1 MYKKR
6 WYDGLHDIYE
16 DKNEFE
22 IKFGCFGGDG
32 GGSKSGP
39 KKDPQP
45 PADST
50 PVPDDGFRGEQST
63 AAKAAADAAKAAAK
77 AEIEANLAG
86 KAQAAQNIQ
95 NQIADV
101 ISGTQKGPVDVGGPK
116 GLSIA
121 TPAEQLAGTR
131 TPQQIADSVSLANLS
146 TGPVNAPTT
155 QTGLLDLTTPVG
167 LAGSAI
173 APSLQKGF
181 ANVQKA
187 VIDQVMDPDQRALA
201 AAREAIAQG
210 KNPFATSTK
219 DDLAKQL
226 ATPNTN
232 RATQNFLDYQAN
244 APVQRSDGKQPG
256 ISVNIPAGANVPGFG
271 PNPGIQVDFT
281 TPIGPQTSV
290 TPDVTRSGVMSALGV
305 PGSYQTAA
313 VAPTTVTSPINDP
326 TAQAGVGSFFTET
339 VPGVFGF
346 SPPTKGKSKS
356 SKTKSAADRFKGTKV
371 RTKPV
376 GVGEYFTNLFT
387 G

>member
-6 WYDGLHDIYE
+6 WFDGLQDIYE
-16 DKNEFE
+16 GKNEFE
-22 IKFGCFGGDG
+22 IKFGCFIGDG
-32 GGSKSGP
+32 GNGGS

-45 PADST
+45 APT
-50 PVPDDGFRGEQST
+50 PEPTPDTGFRGEQST

-86 KAQAAQNIQ
+86 KAQTAQNIQ

-116 GLSIA
+116 GLSIS

-219 DDLAKQL
+219 DDLARQL
-226 ATPNTN
+226 ATPNPN

-326 TAQAGVGSFFTET
+326 TAQAGIGSFFTET

>member
-16 DKNEFE
+16 GKNEFE

-45 PADST
+45 SADPT

-121 TPAEQLAGTR
+121 TPAEQLAETR
-131 TPQQIADSVSLANLS
+131 TPQEIADSVSLAGLS
-146 TGPVNAPTT
+146 TGPISAPTT
-155 QTGLLDLTTPVG
+155 PVNDLTTAVG
-167 LAGSAI
+167 LPGTTV
-173 APSLQKGF
+173 APAAKSL
-181 ANVQKA
+181 ADMYADAQKA
-187 VIDQVMDPDQRALA
+187 VTDQVFSEYQS
-201 AAREAIAQG
+201 Q
-210 KNPFATSTK
+210 
-219 DDLAKQL
+219 
-226 ATPNTN
+226 PNL
-232 RATQNFLDYQAN
+232 ATQNYMDYQSGRL
-244 APVQRSDGKQPG
+244 APISDRPKSGF
-256 ISVNIPAGANVPGFG
+256 SVSVPAGASLKNPGF
-271 PNPGIQVDFT
+271 QVDFS

-326 TAQAGVGSFFTET
+326 TAQAGIGSFFTET

-376 GVGEYFTNLFT
+376 GVSEYLTNLFT